1 MTLTAS
7 DLIAYAC
14 ANRPT
19 DDASLGGGGI
29 DATIR
34 PVFVQ
39 LTSNDDI
46 EALSSSG
53 SDTST
58 LTITGRKDDGTVTT
72 QNITLQGTTAV
83 ATTVI
88 FSVVYSITYASGAIG
103 VIQVR
108 RSPGGANICIIPAGE
123 KGVAMLF
130 AGSVSG
136 VAGTV
141 RYDKF
146 FWKNVNGAT
155 SLLTGL
161 CRIVADP
168 DARIRCGIAT
178 AVNDSATV
186 ANRLTAPAGITFVD
200 DNVDQSIPGGGTLAA
215 GSAIGI
221 WVELTL
227 PSQDSEHKSTFTMQI
242 SGT

>member
-19 DDASLGGGGI
+19 DDTSTGGGGI
-29 DATIR
+29 DTTVR

-39 LTSNDDI
+39 LTANDDI
-46 EALSSSG
+46 EAFSSSN
-53 SDTST
+53 SDVSV
-58 LTITGRKDDGTVTT
+58 LTITGRKDDGSVTT
-72 QNITLQGTTAV
+72 QNLTLAGTSTV
-83 ATTVI
+83 GTSVI
-88 FSVVYSITYASGAIG
+88 FSIVYSITYASAAVG
-103 VIQVR
+103 VITVR
-108 RSPGGANICIIPAGE
+108 RKPNGATICIIPAGE

-130 AGSVSG
+130 ANSVSATG
-136 VAGTV
+136 STI

-178 AVNDSATV
+178 AVNDSATI

-221 WVELTL
+221 WVELNL
-227 PSQDSEHKSTFTMQI
+227 PASDVEHKSSYTMQI
-242 SGT
+242 TGT